1 MAKRILVVEDDPAIQ
16 ELLRLNL
23 TMAGYTVHQAGDA
36 DAASAYLQEAESDLI
51 VVDWNMPGRSGVWL
65 VRHLRASPVHRFCP
79 VIMLT
84 ARDDEHD
91 KVLAFDAGADDYV
104 TKPFKVREL
113 LARVQALLRR
123 SNGSYDQSVLAIDGL
138 VIHVEQHRVMVGDAQ
153 VNLGP
158 TEYKLLLFL
167 VSNPMRVHTRAQ
179 LLSHVW
185 GHASDLQER
194 TVDAYVA
201 RLRTM
206 VETAGHHA
214 CIETVRSVGYRFVR
228 LDAAA
233 APARRLT
240 GTTLPATL
248 NG

>member
-1 MAKRILVVEDDPAIQ
+1 
-16 ELLRLNL
+16 
-23 TMAGYTVHQAGDA
+23 
-36 DAASAYLQEAESDLI
+36 
-51 VVDWNMPGRSGVWL
+51 
-65 VRHLRASPVHRFCP
+65 
-79 VIMLT
+79 
-84 ARDDEHD
+84 
-91 KVLAFDAGADDYV
+91 
-104 TKPFKVREL
+104 
-113 LARVQALLRR
+113 
-123 SNGSYDQSVLAIDGL
+123 
-138 VIHVEQHRVMVGDAQ
+138 
-153 VNLGP
+153 
-158 TEYKLLLFL
+158 
-167 VSNPMRVHTRAQ
+167 MRVHTRAQ